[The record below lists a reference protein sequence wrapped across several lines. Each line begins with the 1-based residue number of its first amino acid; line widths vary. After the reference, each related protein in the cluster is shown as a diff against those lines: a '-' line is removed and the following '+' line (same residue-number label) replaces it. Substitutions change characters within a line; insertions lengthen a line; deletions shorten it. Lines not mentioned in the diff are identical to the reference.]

1 MGEPA
6 VEPDPL
12 DIDRLIRI
20 TNVACEIGNVAER
33 MRHADRAGRAPGT
46 PAPRAESRAESRT
59 DSLAT
64 LASMARASG
73 DTGGA
78 RGALESLAATAPG
91 RELDRRAWLSMAG
104 GATALVDR
112 SALDEPDDDARAWI
126 DASAADDAA
135 FLARVA
141 APAWP
146 FDAVHGER
154 PDEVARD
161 VVVAAADL
169 LCRFGPALGGELD
182 PGAPTRTGT
191 PIERAA
197 RRLAL
202 DVRASTVGA
211 PDAVPVRSTRP
222 AWVQGIAARVE
233 ARLETLTRA
242 ERAVA
247 AARLGL
253 DGDAPLTL
261 DETRE
266 RLGLDAELAERLEGR
281 AFGKLARV
289 CDDLLPAGRTAVAL
303 LTWFHATD
311 GRMHLRSDALE
322 GTGPT
327 GRLPAGL
334 RALAPLLTDPHRPRR
349 AGTAVDCLARSGALT
364 RWKYVGPAGPDG
376 RIGADRAGVP
386 LPNRLDA
393 LVPAAGEDELERLAA
408 LAGADRRVHL
418 GYAVPAGSSPR
429 HRRVVEALHLL
440 RADDARFVD
449 VATLY
454 ERHRATFGPPGCT
467 PRTYARTLAG
477 FPHLVVEGV
486 SRRWAALDDEP
497 PGPVPT
503 PRSADPSTPE
513 RRVAPS
519 DGLDDRDD
527 RDGLD
532 GAAARALADRVRELL
547 RAEPVL
553 RAGELA
559 ERLGDASRAAVATAV
574 DDDPGLRRFA
584 PGLVARHADLD
595 ALVADPPAAL
605 LDEAQWR
612 LLSDALRGGERPDDP
627 EPLYPAWRGESLD
640 ALVRWGRDA
649 GLRFVDAR
657 ERLRD
662 EDLAASRARFEP
674 RHLIAMTIACA
685 DRPSIGWMRINRL
698 LGARVDSREAVWPV
712 ALLAGL
718 GVVALG
724 EHWQHP
730 LATDRARA
738 AELRSALFA
747 LARTRAELRWR
758 DEALRGLLGRFD
770 ARAGIGTSG
779 ATAWLHESRV
789 AGFLDERL
797 AGAGER

>member
-12 DIDRLIRI
+12 DIDRLTRI

-33 MRHADRAGRAPGT
+33 MRHADRAGRAPG
-46 PAPRAESRAESRT
+46 PPGPRAESRAES
-59 DSLAT
+59 LAT
-64 LASMARASG
+64 LAAMARASR
-73 DTGGA
+73 GA

-112 SALDEPDDDARAWI
+112 SALGEPDDDARAWI
-126 DASAADDAA
+126 GASAVDDVA

-154 PDEVARD
+154 PDELARA

-169 LCRFGPALGGELD
+169 LCRFGPELDGELGGKPDRELD
-182 PGAPTRTGT
+182 PGAPARPGT
-191 PIERAA
+191 PVERAA

-202 DVRASTVGA
+202 DVRASAAGG
-211 PDAVPVRSTRP
+211 PDAAPARSTWP
-222 AWVQGIAARVE
+222 AWVQGIAARAE

-247 AARLGL
+247 VARLGL
-253 DGDAPLTL
+253 DGGAPRSL

-303 LTWFHATD
+303 LTWFHATE
-311 GRMHLRSDALE
+311 GRMHLRSAALE

-327 GRLPAGL
+327 GCLPVGL

-364 RWKYVGPAGPDG
+364 RWKHVDPAGDTGAG
-376 RIGADRAGVP
+376 RAAWP

-393 LVPAAGEDELERLAA
+393 LVPAAGEDDLERLAA

-418 GYAVPAGSSPR
+418 GYAVPTGSSPR

-440 RADDARFVD
+440 RAADARFVD

-497 PGPVPT
+497 PGPVPA
-503 PRSADPSTPE
+503 PRSAAPSTPE

-519 DGLDDRDD
+519 VDLDDRDGPED
-527 RDGLD
+527 PV
-532 GAAARALADRVRELL
+532 ARALADRVRELL
-547 RAEPVL
+547 RIEPVL

-559 ERLGDASRAAVATAV
+559 ERLGDASRAAVAGAV

-584 PGLVARHADLD
+584 PGLIARHEDLD
-595 ALVADPPAAL
+595 ALAADPPAAL

-640 ALVRWGRDA
+640 ALVRWGRGA

-662 EDLAASRARFEP
+662 EDLAASRAGFEP

-685 DRPSIGWMRINRL
+685 DRSSIGWMRIDRL
-698 LGARVDSREAVWPV
+698 LGARVDSREAIWPV

-718 GVVALG
+718 GLVALG

-730 LATDRARA
+730 LPTDRARA

-758 DEALRGLLGRFD
+758 DEALRDLLGRFD

-779 ATAWLHESRV
+779 GAAWLHESRV

-797 AGAGER
+797 AGADER